1 MKVGEAKKLICL
13 KMLLAVVIL
22 QMLLSAIELI
32 AQRISVPHVIALCK
46 KSNQRRFHPS
56 EIWLIELVLA
66 LFATIF

>member
-46 KSNQRRFHPS
+46 KK
-56 EIWLIELVLA
+56 
-66 LFATIF
+66 